1 MTTPRSGND
10 STLANSG
17 RIMFAV
23 IGFFRHQSRSMAFRA
38 GTIEFRD
45 ARPEFGFISLKGWL
59 GTILM
64 NGC

>member
-23 IGFFRHQSRSMAFRA
+23 IGFFAIKADQWFFALEPSSSVMAGPNLVSFR
-38 GTIEFRD
+38 
-45 ARPEFGFISLKGWL
+45 
-59 GTILM
+59 
-64 NGC
+64 

>member
-1 MTTPRSGND
+1 MIAP
-10 STLANSG
+10 ANSG
-17 RIMFAV
+17 RIMFVV
-23 IGFFRHQSRSMAFRA
+23 IRFVRHQSRTFDFSRWN
-38 GTIEFRD
+38 IEFRH